1 MKEIKLKKYS
11 VLQKRPNQKTQKN
24 EGIPPMIFD
33 FFSVMWDNT

>member
-1 MKEIKLKKYS
+1 MKEIKLKKYR
-11 VLQKRPNQKTQKN
+11 VFQKRPNQKTQN